1 MGATDKKAK
10 KKVKRK
16 KDKSEKELHEE
27 ADINADNACK
37 SDAKREEPTD
47 TLDPERKLKKRKKSK
62 KEDGSTVKKSR
73 LEKKKELME
82 KIPETNEFGLP
93 FTKIQIR
100 KMVKRVKS
108 GLPPIPSKQEQK
120 ELEKQRKQEDKEIS
134 EMLFSREDKGGTKN
148 DDENEAETDNE
159 DVEEEREEKESL
171 EVKNDTSGEEGVTEA
186 SKEKTVGIIRSKKSR
201 TKPVPDD
208 YVCFACKNKLSPK
221 HWIYDCPSKV
231 TVRGTN
237 KVKKNQRGVTQP
249 GENKIFVSGF
259 PYNVKRKDICE
270 YFERKSGKVV
280 ACKMMTFQDS
290 LRFNGQVILS
300 FDTKEFAE
308 KALKLDGE
316 IYRGSD
322 DQQKKGNETEKER
335 WLKVTRVLSRAVTKK
350 SSKNGKK
357 KRNRQ

>member
-1 MGATDKKAK
+1 MGAIDKKAK
-10 KKVKRK
+10 KKVKKK
-16 KDKSEKELHEE
+16 KDKSEKKFHEE
-27 ADINADNACK
+27 ADINVDNACR

-47 TLDPERKLKKRKKSK
+47 ALESERKLKKMKKSK

-100 KMVKRVKS
+100 KMVKRVKN
-108 GLPPIPSKQEQK
+108 GLSPIPSKQEQK
-120 ELEKQRKQEDKEIS
+120 EIEKLRKEEDKEIS
-134 EMLFSREDKGGTKN
+134 KMLFSREDKGEAKN

-159 DVEEEREEKESL
+159 DAEEREEKESL
-171 EVKNDTSGEEGVTEA
+171 EVKNDTSGEEGVTDA
-186 SKEKTVGIIRSKKSR
+186 LKEKAVGVIRSNKSR

-208 YVCFACKNKLSPK
+208 YVCFACKNKLTPK

-237 KVKKNQRGVTQP
+237 KVKKNQRGVKQP

-259 PYNVKRKDICE
+259 PYSVKKKDICE

-280 ACKMMTFQDS
+280 ACKMLTFQDS

-308 KALKLDGE
+308 KALTLDGE
-316 IYRGSD
+316 IYRASD
-322 DQQKKGNETEKER
+322 DQQKKGNETDKER
-335 WLKVTRVLSRAVTKK
+335 WLKVTKVLSRAVTKK
-350 SSKNGKK
+350 SSKTGKR